1 MFAFFITYEIMHDDY
16 ESRSIIE
23 CRQRHNWPKCE
34 EVIQL
39 ELTSLTKRDVLGPI
53 ARTPKNVKSVGFK

>member
-1 MFAFFITYEIMHDDY
+1 MHDDY
-16 ESRSIIE
+16 ESQSIIE

-53 ARTPKNVKSVGFK
+53 ARTPSNVKSVGFK